1 MNLRKVQAENFKC
14 FEKLELDYGK
24 ITLLT
29 GANSSGKTS
38 AIYSMLIALQSPD
51 FPFYL
56 STNGKYVNMGDYED
70 VAFLHSKTNE
80 ITLKYN
86 IDNESIDTVWIF
98 DKQNKL
104 PMIKMIYYEGK
115 DYSLKL
121 DFDYELKKHTCAFKY
136 LNDERSTDV
145 QREQLIYKVEKNF
158 YETVFSDDEKT
169 VNKFLKKAGKK
180 LRRNRKKDIKIEF
193 VKTEDIRNEIDEKGS
208 YVMYDALLNMNRLID
223 GFDENMTYISSFR
236 FHPQKFKFETSKSD
250 ISIGKYGD
258 NYEDQIVL
266 WEKNDAPQFTELK
279 KMCQKIGLFQ
289 DLKTKRTTG
298 GNYELKVK
306 THKSGVF
313 SSITDV
319 GFGISQFLP
328 IIVADIQLGH
338 NSTLFISQPE
348 LHLHPSLQSNFGDY
362 LVEQIMHGRKR
373 YVIETH
379 SEYLIN
385 KLRLHIAKESIDEDD
400 VRAYY
405 FEKNKNNV
413 LKHTLTFTKEGSIEG
428 APNNFFETYM
438 TDVLNIAMNS

>member
-1 MNLRKVQAENFKC
+1 MNLKNIKVENFKC
-14 FEKLELDYGK
+14 FENLELEFGN

-38 AIYSMLIALQSPD
+38 AIYSILIALQSPD

-70 VAFLHSKTNE
+70 VAFLHSKSNE
-80 ITLKYN
+80 IRLTYN
-86 IDNESIDTVWIF
+86 FDEEQLDTVWIF

-104 PMIKMIYYEGK
+104 PLIKKVKYEREE
-115 DYSLKL
+115 YMLTL
-121 DFDYELKKHTCAFKY
+121 EFDYGLKKHKGFFKY
-136 LNDERSTDV
+136 LGSDSTS
-145 QREQLIYKVEKNF
+145 EPTSGELFYKLETTIYEAM
-158 YETVFSDDEKT
+158 YSDDEKK
-169 VNKFLKKAGKK
+169 VSGLLKKAEKK
-180 LRRNRKKDIKIEF
+180 IKRNKKDIRFEF
-193 VKTEDIRNEIDEKGS
+193 VKQEDFRDKIDEKGS
-208 YVMYDALLNMNRLID
+208 YMMYLAHRNLQRLMER
-223 GFDENMTYISSFR
+223 FDKHITYISSFR
-236 FHPQKFKFETSKSD
+236 FHPQKLKFETSKAD

-266 WEKNDAPQFTELK
+266 WERNEAPQFTELK
-279 KMCQKIGLFQ
+279 KICQKVGLLQ

-298 GNYELKVK
+298 GNYELKIK
-306 THKSGVF
+306 THAAGVF

-328 IIVADIQLGH
+328 IVVADIQLGA

-362 LVEQIMHGRKR
+362 LVEQIKSQNKR

-385 KLRLHIAKESIDEDD
+385 KLRLCIVKSEVDENTI
-400 VRAYY
+400 VPYF
-405 FEKNKNNV
+405 FEKNKDNV
-413 LKHTLTFTKEGSIEG
+413 EKHTLRFCKTGEIKDAPDTFFT
-428 APNNFFETYM
+428 TYM
-438 TDVLNIAMNS
+438 SDVMAIAMNS